1 MFYATMYVCNNE
13 VFVFFQYRCL
23 QWISSW
29 EWMHYLIVQITS
41 LQTYHYEQVGTLTIW
56 WCYCL
61 ADSSCL
67 FSFEKF
73 FSEPFFVYQLVCHN
87 SRLQSCQ
94 LDFFITSF
102 CISFFP
108 SWSFQQWAKSDFLVA
123 CTETESC
130 SSFPGETRTVTKGLW
145 VTWFYKI
152 TLLRL
157 FFEICTFSELHVSVA
172 GLQTATCASFP
183 FECCCIC
190 CSSS

>member
-56 WCYCL
+56 WCCCL

-94 LDFFITSF
+94 VDFFITSF

-145 VTWFYKI
+145 VTWFYK
-152 TLLRL
+152 LLCWG
-157 FFEICTFSELHVSVA
+157 FFRNLHLQRVTCFCCWFADCYMCFFSFWMLLH
-172 GLQTATCASFP
+172 LL
-183 FECCCIC
+183 
-190 CSSS
+190 